1 MAIGQRVSPIFR
13 HYYYATSNVAKK
25 RRREIGNAS
34 SRIHSI
40 VRSFSST
47 KEAVTTDAEQAAAKA
62 MVAASENNGGESNS
76 DDGYLGVLFRRLAM
90 TLGIVYTF
98 SEYGIEWT
106 VCEGPSMMPTIQPK
120 GEIVVIDRFTPK
132 LWGLQGGDTM
142 TKRLEVAQKLQD
154 QHEQEELRTL
164 AQSIANNN
172 DNDQQRLW
180 DEYERLLSST
190 ATWHETNRIPINKL
204 PPSQAW
210 ERFRKQITTGVS
222 VGDVVVLQHPDRIGT
237 VCKRVLGLPGDIV
250 TKPTSRLG
258 AERISAL
265 LYGEEPSTPLFLEND
280 DDRFRKQ
287 QQRLQTKKRML
298 AEGLVIPDGHIW
310 VEGDNPWNS
319 SDSRNYGA
327 IPASLI
333 MGRVLLRLWP
343 LRGHALM
350 ERGSR
355 PEDEQR
361 NNNSSLVAS
370 SLSGRIVVPVGW
382 NDQRI
387 VREYVPKN
395 AGSAAKKALASSSE
409 PLRGSG
415 EEK

>member
-1 MAIGQRVSPIFR
+1 
-13 HYYYATSNVAKK
+13 
-25 RRREIGNAS
+25 
-34 SRIHSI
+34 
-40 VRSFSST
+40 
-47 KEAVTTDAEQAAAKA
+47 
-62 MVAASENNGGESNS
+62 
-76 DDGYLGVLFRRLAM
+76 
-90 TLGIVYTF
+90 
-98 SEYGIEWT
+98 
-106 VCEGPSMMPTIQPK
+106 
-120 GEIVVIDRFTPK
+120 
-132 LWGLQGGDTM
+132 
-142 TKRLEVAQKLQD
+142 
-154 QHEQEELRTL
+154 
-164 AQSIANNN
+164 
-172 DNDQQRLW
+172 
-180 DEYERLLSST
+180 
-190 ATWHETNRIPINKL
+190 
-204 PPSQAW
+204 
-210 ERFRKQITTGVS
+210 
-222 VGDVVVLQHPDRIGT
+222 
-237 VCKRVLGLPGDIV
+237 V